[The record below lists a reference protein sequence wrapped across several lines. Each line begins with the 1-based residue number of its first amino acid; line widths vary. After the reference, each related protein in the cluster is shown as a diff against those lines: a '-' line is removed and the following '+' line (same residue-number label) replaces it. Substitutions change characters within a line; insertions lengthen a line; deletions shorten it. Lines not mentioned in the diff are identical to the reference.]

1 MKNDSVFQVGITGG
15 IGSGKSTV
23 CKAFQALGIPIYD
36 ADSSAKWLME
46 HDNELVDKIK
56 EAFGTGA
63 YAKDGQLNRLYMR
76 TAAFA
81 SQEQT
86 DILNSLVHPQVGKHY
101 AAWVNEHL
109 SANYLVKEA
118 ALMFESNS
126 HLALHCIVAVS
137 APESIRITR
146 VHKRDKNRTLE
157 QIQAILNRQWS
168 DQQREDSAD
177 FCILNSG
184 EIPLLQQIINLHTQF
199 SDPAL
204 QAHYGV
210 QKPATH

>member
-1 MKNDSVFQVGITGG
+1 MKNNNVFQVGITGG

-23 CKAFQALGIPIYD
+23 CKAFHVLGIRIYD
-36 ADSSAKWLME
+36 ADTSAKWLME
-46 HDNELVDKIK
+46 HDNELVEKIK
-56 EAFGTGA
+56 EAFGKEA
-63 YAKDGQLNRLYMR
+63 YAKDGQLDRLHMR

-81 SQEQT
+81 NQKQT
-86 DILNSLVHPQVGKHY
+86 DILNNLVHPQVGRHY
-101 AAWVNEHL
+101 AAWVNEHH
-109 SANYLVKEA
+109 SAPYLVKEA

-137 APESIRITR
+137 APEPIRIAR
-146 VHKRDKNRTLE
+146 IQQRDTNRALE
-157 QIQAILNRQWS
+157 QIQAILIRQWS
-168 DQQREDSAD
+168 DEQREDLAD

-184 EIPLLQQIINLHTQF
+184 EIPLLQQILNLHAQF
-199 SDPAL
+199 SDSAL